1 MYWSGGIFK
10 SILTAS
16 EWWTIQQQFHC
27 HVLCWLTL
35 SLSPNINIQI
45 LQTEL
50 YTFSL
55 QNWSRKCDK
64 RSSKHFPFG
73 DNFIKSQNFFSW
85 LCTDKCCEK
94 MYRYYVGRK
103 LHDGEIIAIIA
114 GVFQALLLNW
124 ISLFGIIL
132 LEKKNQEKAL
142 TWDFTASHFN
152 RASTAKTHL
161 FLWLVICQHTN
172 I

>member
-55 QNWSRKCDK
+55 QNWSRKFDK
-64 RSSKHFPFG
+64 RSSKYFPFG
-73 DNFIKSQNFFSW
+73 GNFINSQNVFSW
-85 LCTDKCCEK
+85 LCTDKCYKK
-94 MYRYYVGRK
+94 MYRYIVGRK
-103 LHDGEIIAIIA
+103 LMEKMGILGLKGQIAVYIITSRWRNSNCRSISSTTIELNIPIWNRS
-114 GVFQALLLNW
+114 FQKKR
-124 ISLFGIIL
+124 I
-132 LEKKNQEKAL
+132 EKK
-142 TWDFTASHFN
+142 H
-152 RASTAKTHL
+152 
-161 FLWLVICQHTN
+161 
-172 I
+172 